1 MTNAFWGPV
10 VGAACLVAGQA
21 QAQVTT
27 DAANGL
33 EDIIVTAQKRSE
45 NLQETP
51 LAVSA
56 LTAETIE
63 RRGITDVSSLTAA
76 APNLTVTTTGA
87 STSNIALFIRGIGE
101 SETILTVDSPV
112 GLYVDG
118 IVLGR
123 SSGAVFDLVDLERV
137 EVLRGPQGTLYGRNT
152 TGGAVNLISKRPS
165 DQFGADFLLSYGNLG
180 AIQVKG
186 SVNTGE
192 WGNSGI
198 SARLSYLHKQRNG
211 YVDNVLA
218 RDARDPGAYNVDAF
232 RIALRYDKGGP
243 VRLNY
248 AYDFNDR
255 NSVGN
260 PMQLAVARP
269 DILAYAG
276 ASAALG
282 GAPLQISRDRLNTL
296 RLDAD
301 GPIKDRVTG
310 HALNAEIDLGD
321 NLLLRSLTGHRRWT
335 NHVVNDQD
343 GNGGLVGFVVDPG
356 LLAGGPFVPLGV
368 QPISLFNLTFERS
381 QRQWTQ
387 EINLIGK
394 IGDNVDFVL
403 GGFYFSEVAH
413 EDNPTFLT
421 YILPSPVPIEA
432 APGVFV
438 NSFGANLSSNFN
450 YRFKSRSKA
459 LFGQATARLSDRLSA
474 TAGLRYTRDDR
485 ELRQR
490 EPYVRELDRSFE
502 KLNWAATLDYRWNDD
517 VMTYARVATG
527 YKAGGFNAR
536 SQNEGFDPE
545 NLTSYEVGVKSELF
559 DRHLRFNLTL
569 FHADHKDVQVG
580 QFLAGSG
587 GSAGITVNAGKAR
600 YNGIEAE
607 WTALLDDRMTIN
619 GNFGYVDLQYKSF
632 IIRDPA
638 TDMLM
643 DIAKS
648 ARFIYSAGAT
658 ANVGAEYR
666 FGDLGIGTLSVRL
679 DYSYRGRT
687 YFHSTT
693 ILNPFNNALSD
704 GKVGLLDGRIT
715 LADMQW
721 GGGKAQLSGWV
732 RNITNKDYL
741 LGAVDFGSLGFG
753 TVGYAQPRTYGLDL
767 RMSF

>member
-1 MTNAFWGPV
+1 MAKKLLNPVMGMAFLMSAP
-10 VGAACLVAGQA
+10 AYA
-21 QAQVTT
+21 QASGEP
-27 DAANGL
+27 ANGL

-56 LTAETIE
+56 LTADTIE

-76 APNLTVTTTGA
+76 APNLTITTTGA
-87 STSNIALFIRGIGE
+87 STANIALFIRGIGE
-101 SETILTVDSPV
+101 SETILTVDAPV

-123 SSGAVFDLVDLERV
+123 SSGAVFDLVDLERI

-165 DQFGADFLLSYGNLG
+165 DNFGADFFASYGNLD
-180 AIQVKG
+180 AMVLKG
-186 SVNTGE
+186 SIDTGE
-192 WGNSGI
+192 WGNSGLR
-198 SARLSYLHKQRNG
+198 ARLTYLHKQRSG

-218 RDARDPGAYNVDAF
+218 KDSQDPGAYNVDAF
-232 RIALRYDKGGP
+232 RVALRYDKGGP

-255 NSVGN
+255 RSVAN
-260 PMQLAVARP
+260 PMQMAVARP
-269 DILAYAG
+269 DILAYAS
-276 ASAALG
+276 ASSALG
-282 GAPLQISRDRLNTL
+282 GAPLQISRDRLKSL

-310 HALNAEIDLGD
+310 HGLTAEFDLAD
-321 NLLLRSLTGHRRWT
+321 NLMLRSLTGYRRWV
-335 NHVVNDQD
+335 NRVVNDQD
-343 GNGGLVGFVVDPG
+343 GNGGLVGFVVDPI
-356 LLAGGPFVPLGV
+356 LFVDGSFLPLGV
-368 QPISLFNLTFERS
+368 QPISLFNLTFERG

-387 EINLIGK
+387 ELNLIGK

-403 GGFYFSEVAH
+403 GGFYFREVAH
-413 EDNPTFLT
+413 ESNPTFLT
-421 YILPSPVPIEA
+421 YILPSPTPIEA

-438 NSFGANLSSNFN
+438 DSYGVNLASNFD
-450 YRFKSRSKA
+450 YRFKSKSKA
-459 LFGQATARLSDRLSA
+459 LFGQVTARLSDRLSA
-474 TAGLRYTRDDR
+474 TGGLRYTRDDR
-485 ELRQR
+485 FLRQS
-490 EPYVRELDRSFE
+490 EPYTRKLNRNFE

-517 VMTYARVATG
+517 IMTYARVATG

-536 SQNEGFDPE
+536 SQNDGFAPE
-545 NLTSYEVGVKSELF
+545 DLTSYEIGVKSELF
-559 DRHLRFNLTL
+559 DRRLRFNLTA
-569 FHADHKDVQVG
+569 FHADHRDVQVG

-587 GSAGITVNAGKAR
+587 GSVGITVNAGKAE

-607 WTALLDDRMTIN
+607 WTALIGERLTIT
-619 GNFGYVDLQYKSF
+619 GNIGYVDRKYKSF

-638 TDMLM
+638 TDSLV
-643 DIAKS
+643 DIAKT
-648 ARFIYSAGAT
+648 ARFIYSAGTT

-666 FGDLGIGTLSVRL
+666 FGDIGIGSLSARL

-693 ILNPFNNALSD
+693 ILNPFNDVLAD
-704 GKVGLLDGRIT
+704 GKVGLLDGRVT
-715 LADMQW
+715 LADIQMA
-721 GGGKAQLSGWV
+721 GGKAQISGWA

-753 TVGYAQPRTYGLDL
+753 TVGYAQPRTYGIDL
-767 RMSF
+767 RMGF

>member
-1 MTNAFWGPV
+1 MTKGFLSPLMGV
-10 VGAACLVAGQA
+10 ACLVAGPAYA
-21 QAQVTT
+21 QTPAGPS
-27 DAANGL
+27 NGL
-33 EDIIVTAQKRSE
+33 EDIIVTVQKRSE

-63 RRGITDVSSLTAA
+63 RRGITDVSSLTAT

-165 DQFGADFLLSYGNLG
+165 NDFRADFFASYGNLD
-180 AIQVKG
+180 AIQLKG
-186 SVNTGE
+186 GIDTGE

-198 SARLSYLHKQRNG
+198 SARLTYLHKQRSG

-232 RIALRYDKGGP
+232 RVALRYDKGGA

-255 NSVGN
+255 RSVAN
-260 PMQLAVARP
+260 PTQLAVARP
-269 DILAYAG
+269 DILAYAS

-282 GAPLQISRDRLNTL
+282 GAPLQISRDRLKSL

-301 GPIKDRVTG
+301 GSIKDRVTG
-310 HALNAEIDLGD
+310 HGLTAEIDLGE
-321 NLLLRSLTGHRRWT
+321 NLMLRSLTGHRRWS
-335 NHVVNDQD
+335 NSVVNDQD
-343 GNGGLVGFVVDPG
+343 GNGGLVGYVVDPA
-356 LLAGGPFVPLGV
+356 LLAGGPFTPLGI
-368 QPISLFNLTFERS
+368 QPISLFNLTFERG

-387 EINLIGK
+387 ELNLIGK
-394 IGDNVDFVL
+394 IGDAVDFVL
-403 GGFYFSEVAH
+403 GGFYFREVAH
-413 EDNPTFLT
+413 ESNPTFLT
-421 YILPSPVPIEA
+421 YILPSPTPIEA

-438 NSFGANLSSNFN
+438 DSYGVNLASTFD

-459 LFGQATARLSDRLSA
+459 LFGQVTARLGDRMSA
-474 TAGLRYTRDDR
+474 TGGLRYTRDDR
-485 ELRQR
+485 HLRQKQ
-490 EPYVRELDRSFE
+490 PYVRDLDRDFE

-517 VMTYARVATG
+517 LMTYARVATG

-536 SQNEGFDPE
+536 SQNDGFQPE
-545 NLTSYEVGVKSELF
+545 NLTSYEVGLKSEWF

-569 FHADHKDVQVG
+569 FHADHRDVQVG

-587 GSAGITVNAGKAR
+587 GSVGITVNAGKAE

-607 WTALLDDRMTIN
+607 WTALLGDRLTIN
-619 GNFGYVDLQYKSF
+619 GNFGYVDRKYKSF
-632 IIRDPA
+632 IIRNPA
-638 TDMLM
+638 DDQLI

-648 ARFIYSAGAT
+648 AHFIYSAGTT

-666 FGDLGIGTLSVRL
+666 FGDMGIGTLSARL
-679 DYSYRGRT
+679 DYSYRSRT

-693 ILNPFNNALSD
+693 ILNPFNDTLSD
-704 GKVGLLDGRIT
+704 GKVGLLDGRVT
-715 LADMQW
+715 LADMRLADC
-721 GGGKAQLSGWV
+721 KAQLSGWV

-741 LGAVDFGSLGFG
+741 LGAVDFGSLGLG
-753 TVGYAQPRTYGLDL
+753 TVGYAPPRTYGIDL
-767 RMSF
+767 RMEF

>member
-1 MTNAFWGPV
+1 MTNSLGGPV
-10 VGAACLVAGQA
+10 VGVVCLVSGQA
-21 QAQVTT
+21 HAQVSSEATG
-27 DAANGL
+27 GL

-56 LTAETIE
+56 LTAETLE

-165 DQFGADFLLSYGNLG
+165 DHFGADFLLSYGNLD
-180 AIQVKG
+180 AMQLKG
-186 SVNTGE
+186 SVNSGE
-192 WGNSGI
+192 WGDSGI
-198 SARLSYLHKQRNG
+198 SARLSYLHKQRDG

-218 RDARDPGAYNVDAF
+218 RDSRDPGAYNVDAF

-255 NSVGN
+255 RSVGN

-269 DILAYAG
+269 DILAYAS

-282 GAPLQISRDRLNTL
+282 GAPLQISRDRLNSL

-310 HALNAEIDLGD
+310 HALNVEIDLGD

-335 NHVVNDQD
+335 NRVVNDQD
-343 GNGGLVGFVVDPG
+343 GNGGLVGVVADPV
-356 LLAGGPFVPLGV
+356 LLAGGPFELLGV
-368 QPISLFNLTFERS
+368 RPISLFNLTFERS

-394 IGDNVDFVL
+394 IGDSVDFVL
-403 GGFYFSEVAH
+403 GGFYFREVAH
-413 EDNPTFLT
+413 EENPTFLT
-421 YILPSPVPIEA
+421 FILPSPVPIEA

-438 NSFGANLSSNFN
+438 NSFGVNLASNLS
-450 YRFKSRSKA
+450 YGFKSQSKA
-459 LFGQATARLSDRLSA
+459 LFGQATARLGDQLSA
-474 TAGLRYTRDDR
+474 TAGVRYTRDDR
-485 ELRQR
+485 ELSPRN
-490 EPYVRELDRSFE
+490 LDRSFE
-502 KLNWAATLDYRWNDD
+502 KFNWAATLDYRWTDD

-536 SQNEGFDPE
+536 SQNEGFNPE
-545 NLTSYEVGVKSELF
+545 NLTSYEVGLKSELF
-559 DRHLRFNLTL
+559 DRHLRLNLTL
-569 FHADHKDVQVG
+569 FHADHRDVQVG
-580 QFLAGSG
+580 QFLAGSQ
-587 GSAGITVNAGKAR
+587 GSVGITVNAGKAR

-607 WTALLDDRMTIN
+607 WTALLGDRLTIN
-619 GNFGYVDLQYKSF
+619 GNFGYVDRKYKSF
-632 IIRDPA
+632 IIRDPE
-638 TDMLM
+638 TDSLI
-643 DIAKS
+643 DIARS
-648 ARFIYSAGAT
+648 ARFIYSAGTT

-666 FGDLGIGTLSVRL
+666 FGDLGIGTLSARL

-693 ILNPFNNALSD
+693 ILNPFNN
-704 GKVGLLDGRIT
+704 
-715 LADMQW
+715 
-721 GGGKAQLSGWV
+721 
-732 RNITNKDYL
+732 
-741 LGAVDFGSLGFG
+741 
-753 TVGYAQPRTYGLDL
+753 
-767 RMSF
+767 

>member
-1 MTNAFWGPV
+1 MTKGLLSPIIGV
-10 VGAACLVAGQA
+10 ACLVSGHANA
-21 QAQVTT
+21 QTAPEPHS
-27 DAANGL
+27 GL

-45 NLQETP
+45 NLQTTP

-63 RRGITDVSSLTAA
+63 RRGITDVSSLTAT

-152 TGGAVNLISKRPS
+152 TGGAVNLISKQPS
-165 DQFGADFLLSYGNLG
+165 KEFGADFFASYGNLN
-180 AIQVKG
+180 ALQLKG
-186 SVNTGE
+186 SVDTGE
-192 WGNSGI
+192 WGDSGI
-198 SARLSYLHKQRNG
+198 SARLTYLHKQRNG
-211 YVDNVLA
+211 YVDNILA
-218 RDARDPGAYNVDAF
+218 SPSQDPGAYNVDAF
-232 RIALRYDKGGP
+232 RIALRYDKGGA

-255 NSVGN
+255 RSVAN

-269 DILAYAG
+269 DILAYAS

-282 GAPLQISRDRLNTL
+282 GAPLQISRDRLKRL
-296 RLDAD
+296 SLDAD

-310 HALNAEIDLGD
+310 HALTAEIDLGD
-321 NLLLRSLTGHRRWT
+321 NLMLRSLTGHRRWS

-343 GNGGLVGFVVDPG
+343 GNGGLVGYVIDPSYFVDG
-356 LLAGGPFVPLGV
+356 TMRPLGV

-387 EINLIGK
+387 ELNLIGK
-394 IGDNVDFVL
+394 IGDNIDFVL
-403 GGFYFSEVAH
+403 GGFYFTETAR

-421 YILPSPVPIEA
+421 FILPSPTPIEA

-438 NSFGANLSSNFN
+438 DSFGINLANNFN
-450 YRFKSRSKA
+450 YRFKSQSKA
-459 LFGQATARLSDRLSA
+459 VFGQATAQLNDRLSA
-474 TAGLRYTRDDR
+474 TGGLRYTRDDR
-485 ELRQR
+485 KLFQR
-490 EPYVRELDRSFE
+490 EPYSRDLNRDFK
-502 KLNWAATLDYRWNDD
+502 KLNWAATLDYRWNDQL
-517 VMTYARVATG
+517 MTYARIATG

-536 SQNEGFDPE
+536 SQNDGFEPE
-545 NLTSYEVGVKSELF
+545 DLTSFEIGLKSELF
-559 DRHLRFNLTL
+559 DRRLRLNLTA
-569 FHADHKDVQVG
+569 FHANHRDLQVG

-587 GSAGITVNAGKAR
+587 GSIGITVNAGKAQ

-607 WTALLDDRMTIN
+607 WTALLGDNLTIT
-619 GNFGYVDLQYKSF
+619 GNFGYVDRQYKSF

-638 TDMLM
+638 TDALI

-648 ARFIYSAGAT
+648 ARFLYSAGTT

-666 FGDLGIGTLSVRL
+666 FGDIGIGTLSARL

-693 ILNPFNNALSD
+693 LLNPFNDELSD
-704 GKVGLLDGRIT
+704 GKVGLLDGRVT
-715 LADMQW
+715 LADLQI
-721 GGGKAQLSGWV
+721 GGGRTQLSGWV
-732 RNITNKDYL
+732 RNINNADYL
-741 LGAVDFGSLGFG
+741 LGGVDFGSLGFG
-753 TVGYAQPRTYGLDL
+753 TVGYAPPRTYGIDL
-767 RMSF
+767 RIGF

>member
-1 MTNAFWGPV
+1 MTKGFLSPLMGV
-10 VGAACLVAGQA
+10 ACLVAGPAYA
-21 QAQVTT
+21 QTPAQPSG
-27 DAANGL
+27 GL

-63 RRGITDVSSLTAA
+63 RRGITDVSSLTAT

-165 DQFGADFLLSYGNLG
+165 NDFRADFFASYGNLD
-180 AIQVKG
+180 AIQLKG
-186 SVNTGE
+186 GIDTGE

-198 SARLSYLHKQRNG
+198 SARLTYLHKQRSG

-232 RIALRYDKGGP
+232 RVALRYDKGGA

-255 NSVGN
+255 RSVAN
-260 PMQLAVARP
+260 PTQLAVARP
-269 DILAYAG
+269 DILAYAS

-282 GAPLQISRDRLNTL
+282 GAPLQLSRDRLKSL

-301 GPIKDRVTG
+301 GTIKDRVTG
-310 HALNAEIDLGD
+310 HGLTAEIDLGD
-321 NLLLRSLTGHRRWT
+321 NLMLRSLTGHRRWS
-335 NHVVNDQD
+335 NSVVNDQD
-343 GNGGLVGFVVDPG
+343 GNGGLVGYVVDPA
-356 LLAGGPFVPLGV
+356 LLAGGPFTPLGI
-368 QPISLFNLTFERS
+368 QPISLFNLTFERG

-387 EINLIGK
+387 ELNLIGK
-394 IGDNVDFVL
+394 IGDAVDFVL
-403 GGFYFSEVAH
+403 GGFYFREVAH
-413 EDNPTFLT
+413 ESNPTFLT
-421 YILPSPVPIEA
+421 YILPSPTPIEA

-438 NSFGANLSSNFN
+438 DSYGVNLASTFD

-459 LFGQATARLSDRLSA
+459 LFGQVTARLGDRMSA
-474 TAGLRYTRDDR
+474 TGGLRYTRDDR
-485 ELRQR
+485 HLRQKQ
-490 EPYVRELDRSFE
+490 PYVRDLDRDFE

-517 VMTYARVATG
+517 LMTYARVATG

-536 SQNEGFDPE
+536 SQNDGFQPE
-545 NLTSYEVGVKSELF
+545 NLTSYEVGLKSEWF

-569 FHADHKDVQVG
+569 FYADHRDVQVG

-587 GSAGITVNAGKAR
+587 GSVGITVNAGKAE

-607 WTALLDDRMTIN
+607 WTALLGDRLTIN
-619 GNFGYVDLQYKSF
+619 GNLGYVDRKYKSF
-632 IIRDPA
+632 IIRNPA
-638 TDMLM
+638 NDQLI
-643 DIAKS
+643 DIAKT
-648 ARFIYSAGAT
+648 ARFIYSAGTT

-666 FGDLGIGTLSVRL
+666 FGDMGIGTLSARL
-679 DYSYRGRT
+679 DYSYRSRT

-693 ILNPFNNALSD
+693 ILNPFNDMLSD
-704 GKVGLLDGRIT
+704 GKVGLLDGRVT
-715 LADMQW
+715 LADMRLAD
-721 GGGKAQLSGWV
+721 GKAQLSGWV

-741 LGAVDFGSLGFG
+741 LGAVDFGSLGLG
-753 TVGYAQPRTYGLDL
+753 TVGYAPPRTYGIDL
-767 RMSF
+767 RMEF

>member
-1 MTNAFWGPV
+1 MTKGFLSPLMGV
-10 VGAACLVAGQA
+10 ACLVAGPAYA
-21 QAQVTT
+21 QTPAQPSG
-27 DAANGL
+27 GL
-33 EDIIVTAQKRSE
+33 EDIMVTAQKRSE

-63 RRGITDVSSLTAA
+63 RRGITDVSSLTAT

-165 DQFGADFLLSYGNLG
+165 DDFRADFFASYGNLD
-180 AIQVKG
+180 AIQLKG
-186 SVNTGE
+186 GIDTGE
-192 WGNSGI
+192 WGDSGI
-198 SARLSYLHKQRNG
+198 SARLTYLHKQRSG

-218 RDARDPGAYNVDAF
+218 RDARDPGDYNVDAF
-232 RIALRYDKGGP
+232 RVALRYDKGGA

-255 NSVGN
+255 RSVAN
-260 PMQLAVARP
+260 PTQLAVARP
-269 DILAYAG
+269 DILAYAS

-282 GAPLQISRDRLNTL
+282 GAPLQLSRDRLKSL

-301 GPIKDRVTG
+301 GSIKDRVTG
-310 HALNAEIDLGD
+310 HGLTAEIDLGE
-321 NLLLRSLTGHRRWT
+321 NLMLRSLTGHRRWS
-335 NHVVNDQD
+335 NSVVNDQD
-343 GNGGLVGFVVDPG
+343 GNGGLVGYVVDPA
-356 LLAGGPFVPLGV
+356 LLAGGPFTPLGI
-368 QPISLFNLTFERS
+368 QPISLFNLTFERG

-387 EINLIGK
+387 ELNLIGK
-394 IGDNVDFVL
+394 IGDAVDFVL
-403 GGFYFSEVAH
+403 GGFYFREVAH
-413 EDNPTFLT
+413 ESNPTFLT
-421 YILPSPVPIEA
+421 YILPSPTPIEA

-438 NSFGANLSSNFN
+438 DSYGVNLASTFD

-459 LFGQATARLSDRLSA
+459 LFGQVTAQLGDRMSA
-474 TAGLRYTRDDR
+474 TGGLRYTRDDR
-485 ELRQR
+485 HLRQKQ
-490 EPYVRELDRSFE
+490 PYVRDLDRDFE

-517 VMTYARVATG
+517 LMTYARIATG

-536 SQNEGFDPE
+536 SQNDGFQPE
-545 NLTSYEVGVKSELF
+545 NLTSYEVGLKSEWF

-569 FHADHKDVQVG
+569 FHADHRDVQVG

-587 GSAGITVNAGKAR
+587 GSVGITVNAGKAE

-607 WTALLDDRMTIN
+607 WTALLGDRLTIN
-619 GNFGYVDLQYKSF
+619 GNFGYVDRKYKSF
-632 IIRDPA
+632 IIRNPA
-638 TDMLM
+638 NDQLI
-643 DIAKS
+643 DIAKT
-648 ARFIYSAGAT
+648 ARFIYSAGTT

-666 FGDLGIGTLSVRL
+666 FGDMGIGTLSARL
-679 DYSYRGRT
+679 DYSYRSRT

-693 ILNPFNNALSD
+693 ILNPFNNTLSD
-704 GKVGLLDGRIT
+704 GKVGLLDGRVT
-715 LADMQW
+715 LADMRLAD
-721 GGGKAQLSGWV
+721 GKAQLSGWV

-741 LGAVDFGSLGFG
+741 LGAVDFGSLGLG
-753 TVGYAQPRTYGLDL
+753 TVGYAPPRTYGIDL
-767 RMSF
+767 RMEF

>member
-1 MTNAFWGPV
+1 MTKGLLSPV
-10 VGAACLVAGQA
+10 MGVVCLVSGQA
-21 QAQVTT
+21 YAQVP
-27 DAANGL
+27 AEPSAGL
-33 EDIIVTAQKRSE
+33 EDIIVTAQKRRE

-63 RRGITDVSSLTAA
+63 RRGITDVSSLTAT

-165 DQFGADFLLSYGNLG
+165 DEFGADFFTSYGNLD
-180 AIQVKG
+180 AIQLKG
-186 SVNTGE
+186 SIDTGE
-192 WGNSGI
+192 WGDSGI
-198 SARLSYLHKQRNG
+198 SARLTYLHKQRSG
-211 YVDNVLA
+211 YVDNVLTKNSH
-218 RDARDPGAYNVDAF
+218 DPGAYNVDAF
-232 RIALRYDKGGP
+232 RVALRYDKGGA

-255 NSVGN
+255 RSVAN
-260 PMQLAVARP
+260 PMQLAIARS
-269 DILAYAG
+269 DILAYA
-276 ASAALG
+276 STSSALG
-282 GAPLQISRDRLNTL
+282 GAPLQISRDRLKSL

-310 HALNAEIDLGD
+310 HALTAEIDLGD
-321 NLLLRSLTGHRRWT
+321 NLMLRSLTGHRRWS
-335 NHVVNDQD
+335 NRVVSDQD
-343 GNGGLVGFVVDPG
+343 GNGGLVGFVVDPV
-356 LLAGGPFVPLGV
+356 LFAGGPFLPLGV
-368 QPISLFNLTFERS
+368 QPISLFNLTFERG

-387 EINLIGK
+387 ELNLIGK

-403 GGFYFSEVAH
+403 GGFYFNEVAH

-432 APGVFV
+432 APGVLV
-438 NSFGANLSSNFN
+438 DSFGVNLASNFN
-450 YRFKSRSKA
+450 YRFKSQSKA
-459 LFGQATARLSDRLSA
+459 LFGQVTGRLNDRLSA
-474 TAGLRYTRDDR
+474 TGGLRYTRDDR
-485 ELRQR
+485 KLRQR
-490 EPYVRELDRSFE
+490 EPYVRDLDRDFE
-502 KLNWAATLDYRWNDD
+502 KLNWAATLHYRWNDD
-517 VMTYARVATG
+517 LMTYARVATG

-536 SQNEGFDPE
+536 SQNDGFEPE
-545 NLTSYEVGVKSELF
+545 DLTSYEVGLKSEWF
-559 DRHLRFNLTL
+559 DRHLRFNLTA
-569 FHADHKDVQVG
+569 FHADHRDVQVG

-587 GSAGITVNAGKAR
+587 GSVGITVNAGKAE

-607 WTALLDDRMTIN
+607 WTALLGQRLTIN
-619 GNFGYVDLQYKSF
+619 GNFGYVDRKYKSF

-638 TDMLM
+638 TDALV
-643 DIAKS
+643 DIAKT
-648 ARFIYSAGAT
+648 ARFIYSAGTT
-658 ANVGAEYR
+658 ANIGAEYR
-666 FGDLGIGTLSVRL
+666 FGDVGVGTLSARL
-679 DYSYRGRT
+679 DYSYRSRT

-693 ILNPFNNALSD
+693 ILNPFNNELSD
-704 GKVGLLDGRIT
+704 GKVGLLDGRVT
-715 LADMQW
+715 LADMQL
-721 GGGKAQLSGWV
+721 GAGKAQLSGWV

-767 RMSF
+767 RVGF

>member
-1 MTNAFWGPV
+1 MTKGFLSPLMGV
-10 VGAACLVAGQA
+10 ACLVAGPAYA
-21 QAQVTT
+21 QTPAQPSG
-27 DAANGL
+27 GL

-63 RRGITDVSSLTAA
+63 RRGITDVSSLTAT

-165 DQFGADFLLSYGNLG
+165 NDFRADFFASYGNLD
-180 AIQVKG
+180 AIQLKG
-186 SVNTGE
+186 GIDTGE

-198 SARLSYLHKQRNG
+198 SARLTYLHKQRSG

-232 RIALRYDKGGP
+232 RVALRYDKGGA

-255 NSVGN
+255 RSVAN
-260 PMQLAVARP
+260 PTQLAVARP
-269 DILAYAG
+269 DILAYAS

-282 GAPLQISRDRLNTL
+282 GAPLQLSRDRLKSL

-301 GPIKDRVTG
+301 GTIKDRVTG
-310 HALNAEIDLGD
+310 HGLTAEIDLGD
-321 NLLLRSLTGHRRWT
+321 NLMLRSLTGHRRWS
-335 NHVVNDQD
+335 NSVVNDQD
-343 GNGGLVGFVVDPG
+343 GNGGLVGYVVDPA
-356 LLAGGPFVPLGV
+356 LLAGGPFTPLGI
-368 QPISLFNLTFERS
+368 QPISLFNLTFERG

-387 EINLIGK
+387 ELNLIGK
-394 IGDNVDFVL
+394 IGDAVDFVL
-403 GGFYFSEVAH
+403 GGFYFREVAH
-413 EDNPTFLT
+413 ESNPTFLT
-421 YILPSPVPIEA
+421 YILPSPTPIEA

-438 NSFGANLSSNFN
+438 DSYGVNLASTFD

-459 LFGQATARLSDRLSA
+459 LFGQVTARLGDRMSA
-474 TAGLRYTRDDR
+474 TGGLRYTRDDR
-485 ELRQR
+485 HLRQKQ
-490 EPYVRELDRSFE
+490 PYVRDLDRDFE

-517 VMTYARVATG
+517 LMTYARVATG

-536 SQNEGFDPE
+536 SQNDGFQPE
-545 NLTSYEVGVKSELF
+545 NLTSYEVGLKSEWF

-569 FHADHKDVQVG
+569 FHADHRDVQVG

-587 GSAGITVNAGKAR
+587 GSVGITVNAGKAE

-607 WTALLDDRMTIN
+607 WTALLGDRLTIN
-619 GNFGYVDLQYKSF
+619 GNLGYVDRKYKSF
-632 IIRDPA
+632 IIRNPA
-638 TDMLM
+638 NDQLI
-643 DIAKS
+643 DIAKT
-648 ARFIYSAGAT
+648 ARFIYSAGTT

-666 FGDLGIGTLSVRL
+666 FGDMGIGTLSARL
-679 DYSYRGRT
+679 DYSYRSRT

-693 ILNPFNNALSD
+693 ILNPFNDMLSD
-704 GKVGLLDGRIT
+704 GKVGLLDGRVT
-715 LADMQW
+715 LADMRLAD
-721 GGGKAQLSGWV
+721 GKAQLSGWV

-741 LGAVDFGSLGFG
+741 LGAVDFGSLGLG
-753 TVGYAQPRTYGLDL
+753 TVGYAPPRTYGIDL
-767 RMSF
+767 RMEF

>member
-1 MTNAFWGPV
+1 MTNGFWGPV
-10 VGAACLVAGQA
+10 AGIACLVAGQA
-21 QAQVTT
+21 NAQATAE
-27 DAANGL
+27 AAGGL

-76 APNLTVTTTGA
+76 APNLTVTVTGA

-165 DQFGADFLLSYGNLG
+165 DHFGADFLLSYGNLD
-180 AIQVKG
+180 AIQLKG
-186 SVNTGE
+186 SVDTGQ
-192 WGNSGI
+192 WGDSGI

-211 YVDNVLA
+211 YADNILA

-255 NSVGN
+255 RSVGN

-269 DILAYAG
+269 DILGYTS

-282 GAPLQISRDRLNTL
+282 GAPLQISRDRLHSL

-335 NHVVNDQD
+335 NRVVNDQD
-343 GNGGLVGFVVDPG
+343 GNGGLVGFIVDPG

-394 IGDNVDFVL
+394 VGDSIDFVL
-403 GGFYFSEVAH
+403 GGFYFREVAH
-413 EDNPTFLT
+413 EENPTFLT

-438 NSFGANLSSNFN
+438 DSFGVNLASNFN
-450 YRFKSRSKA
+450 YKFKSQSKA

-490 EPYVRELDRSFE
+490 EPYTRDLDRSFE

-569 FHADHKDVQVG
+569 FHADHRDVQVG

-587 GSAGITVNAGKAR
+587 GSVGITVNAGKAR

-607 WTALLDDRMTIN
+607 WTALLGERLTIN
-619 GNFGYVDLQYKSF
+619 GNFGYVDRKYKSF

-638 TDMLM
+638 TDQLI
-643 DIAKS
+643 DIARS
-648 ARFIYSAGAT
+648 ARFIYSAGTT

-666 FGDLGIGTLSVRL
+666 FGDLGIGTLSARL
-679 DYSYRGRT
+679 DYSYRSRT

-693 ILNPFNNALSD
+693 ILNPFNNDLSD

-715 LADMQW
+715 LADLQW
-721 GGGKAQLSGWV
+721 GGGKAQLSGWA

-753 TVGYAQPRTYGLDL
+753 TVGYAQPRTYGIDL
-767 RMSF
+767 RLSF

>member
-1 MTNAFWGPV
+1 MTKGFLSPLMGV
-10 VGAACLVAGQA
+10 ACLVAGPAYA
-21 QAQVTT
+21 QTPAQPSG
-27 DAANGL
+27 GL

-63 RRGITDVSSLTAA
+63 RRGITDVSSLTAT

-165 DQFGADFLLSYGNLG
+165 NDFRADFFASYGNLD
-180 AIQVKG
+180 AIQLKG
-186 SVNTGE
+186 GIDTGE

-198 SARLSYLHKQRNG
+198 SARLTYLHKQRSG

-232 RIALRYDKGGP
+232 RVALRYDKGGA

-255 NSVGN
+255 RSVAN
-260 PMQLAVARP
+260 PTQLAVARP
-269 DILAYAG
+269 DILAYAS

-282 GAPLQISRDRLNTL
+282 GAPLQLSRDRLKSL

-301 GPIKDRVTG
+301 GTIKDRVTG
-310 HALNAEIDLGD
+310 HGLTAEIDLGD
-321 NLLLRSLTGHRRWT
+321 NLMLRSLTGHRRWS
-335 NHVVNDQD
+335 NSVVNDQD
-343 GNGGLVGFVVDPG
+343 GNGGLVGYVVDPA
-356 LLAGGPFVPLGV
+356 LLAGGPFTPLGI
-368 QPISLFNLTFERS
+368 QPISLFNLTFERG

-387 EINLIGK
+387 ELNLIGK
-394 IGDNVDFVL
+394 IGDAVDFVL
-403 GGFYFSEVAH
+403 GGFYFREVAH
-413 EDNPTFLT
+413 ESNPTFLT
-421 YILPSPVPIEA
+421 YILPSPTPIEA

-438 NSFGANLSSNFN
+438 DSYGVNLASTFD

-459 LFGQATARLSDRLSA
+459 LFGQVTARLGDRMSA
-474 TAGLRYTRDDR
+474 TGGLRYTRDDR
-485 ELRQR
+485 HLRQKQ
-490 EPYVRELDRSFE
+490 PYVRDLDRDFE

-517 VMTYARVATG
+517 LMTYARVATG

-536 SQNEGFDPE
+536 SQNDGFQPE
-545 NLTSYEVGVKSELF
+545 NLTSYEVGLKSEWF

-569 FHADHKDVQVG
+569 FHADHRDVQVG

-587 GSAGITVNAGKAR
+587 GSVGITVNAGKAE

-607 WTALLDDRMTIN
+607 WTALLGDRLTIN
-619 GNFGYVDLQYKSF
+619 GNFGYVDRKYKSF
-632 IIRDPA
+632 IIRNPA
-638 TDMLM
+638 NDQLI
-643 DIAKS
+643 DIAKT
-648 ARFIYSAGAT
+648 ARFIYSAGTT

-666 FGDLGIGTLSVRL
+666 FGDMGIGTLSARL
-679 DYSYRGRT
+679 DYSYRSRT

-693 ILNPFNNALSD
+693 ILNPFNDMLSD
-704 GKVGLLDGRIT
+704 GKVGLLDGRVT
-715 LADMQW
+715 LADMRLAD
-721 GGGKAQLSGWV
+721 GKAQLSGWV

-741 LGAVDFGSLGFG
+741 LGAVDFGSLGLG
-753 TVGYAQPRTYGLDL
+753 TVGYAPPRTYGIDL
-767 RMSF
+767 RMEF

>member
-1 MTNAFWGPV
+1 MAKRILGPV
-10 VGAACLVAGQA
+10 IGAACLVSGQA
-21 QAQVTT
+21 YAQA
-27 DAANGL
+27 AAEPSTGL
-33 EDIIVTAQKRSE
+33 EEIIVTAQKRRE

-152 TGGAVNLISKRPS
+152 TGGAVNLISKRPAN
-165 DQFGADFLLSYGNLG
+165 DFGADFLASYGNLG
-180 AIQVKG
+180 AVQLKG
-186 SVNTGE
+186 SIDTGQ

-198 SARLSYLHKQRNG
+198 SARLTYLHKERSG
-211 YVDNVLA
+211 YADNVLA
-218 RDARDPGAYNVDAF
+218 PDARDPGAYNVDAF
-232 RIALRYDKGGP
+232 RVALRYDKGGA

-255 NSVGN
+255 HSVAN
-260 PMQLAVARP
+260 PSQLAVARP

-282 GAPLQISRDRLNTL
+282 GAPLQLSRDRLNTL

-301 GPIKDRVTG
+301 GPILDRVTG
-310 HALNAEIDLGD
+310 HALTAEVDLGR
-321 NLLLRSLTGHRRWT
+321 NLTLRSLTGYRQWT
-335 NHVVNDQD
+335 NRVVNDQD
-343 GNGGLVGFVVDPG
+343 GNGGLVGFVVDPALFTDG
-356 LLAGGPFVPLGV
+356 SFIPLGV
-368 QPISLFNLTFERS
+368 QPISLFNLTFERG

-387 EINLIGK
+387 ELNLLGK
-394 IGDNVDFVL
+394 IGDKVDFVL
-403 GGFYFSEVAH
+403 GGFYFHETAH
-413 EDNPTFLT
+413 EQNPTYLT
-421 YILPSPVPIEA
+421 YILPSADPIEA

-438 NSFGANLSSNFN
+438 NSYGVNLASNFD
-450 YRFKSRSKA
+450 YRFKSQSKA
-459 LFGQATARLSDRLSA
+459 LFGQATVRLNDRLSA
-474 TAGLRYTRDDR
+474 TGGLRYTWDDR
-485 ELRQR
+485 HLRQK
-490 EPYVRELDRSFE
+490 EPYVRDLDRSFG

-517 VMTYARVATG
+517 LMTYARVATG

-536 SQNEGFDPE
+536 SQNEGFQPE
-545 NLTSYEVGVKSELF
+545 NLTSYEIGLKGEWF
-559 DRHLRFNLTL
+559 DRHLRLNLTA
-569 FHADHKDVQVG
+569 FHADHRDVQVG

-587 GSAGITVNAGKAR
+587 GSAGITVNAGKAE
-600 YNGIEAE
+600 YNGVEAE
-607 WTALLDDRMTIN
+607 WTALLGEHLTIN
-619 GNFGYVDLQYKSF
+619 GNFGYVDRKYKSF

-638 TDMLM
+638 TDELV
-643 DIAKS
+643 DIAKT
-648 ARFIYSAGAT
+648 ARFIYSAGTT

-666 FGDLGIGTLSVRL
+666 FGSVGIGNLSARL
-679 DYSYRGRT
+679 DYSYRSRT

-693 ILNPFNNALSD
+693 TLNPFNEVLSD
-704 GKVGLLDGRIT
+704 GPVGLLDARVT
-715 LADMQW
+715 LADMQL

-732 RNITNKDYL
+732 RNLTNEDYL

-753 TVGYAQPRTYGLDL
+753 TVGYAQPRTYGIDL
-767 RMSF
+767 RVGF